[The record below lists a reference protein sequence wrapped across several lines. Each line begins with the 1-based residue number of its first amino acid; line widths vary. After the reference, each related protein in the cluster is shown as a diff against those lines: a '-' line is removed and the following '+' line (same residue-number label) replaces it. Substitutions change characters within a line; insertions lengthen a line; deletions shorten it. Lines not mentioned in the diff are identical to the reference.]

1 MVVTVVSELQGS
13 KEDAMGAE
21 PAEFTGQ
28 VGTREGQPGVHAAF
42 TERPS
47 PC

>member
-1 MVVTVVSELQGS
+1 MVVVVVSELQGS
-13 KEDAMGAE
+13 KEDVVGAE

>member
-1 MVVTVVSELQGS
+1 MVVTVVPELQGS
-13 KEDAMGAE
+13 KRGAVGTE

-28 VGTREGQPGVHAAF
+28 VGTREGQPGVHA
-42 TERPS
+42 TCMERPS